1 MEIVCELPSR
11 KVKYQAAYII
21 GKNGL
26 VDMMSLQHYFQSII
40 DRLQGSATVK
50 MVYGDPITAEG
61 KTLIPVAK
69 IGYCFAIGMGPATAR
84 KEGEKGT
91 EGKET
96 GGTGGG
102 FRAKPLGVIE
112 VTKEETRFIPIDDRG
127 KLAGA
132 LLFGLFLGVIMAG
145 RRSRR

>member
-1 MEIVCELPSR
+1 
-11 KVKYQAAYII
+11 
-21 GKNGL
+21 
-26 VDMMSLQHYFQSII
+26 MSLQHYFQSIV

-50 MVYGDPITAEG
+50 TVYGDPITAEG
-61 KTLIPVAK
+61 KTIIPVAK
-69 IGYCFAIGMGPATAR
+69 VGYCFAIGMGPATLR
-84 KEGEKGT
+84 KEGEQRT

-112 VTKEETRFIPIDDRG
+112 VTKEETKFIPIDDRG
-127 KLAGA
+127 KLAGT
-132 LLFGLFLGVIMAG
+132 LLIGLLLGLLMAG